1 MVVNLENIDYLLL
14 RESYVKYLRRETI
27 LTTKNNYSEE
37 RQKMNIMYRMIM
49 LTACIAVVISC
60 IVMLSCSSGRHSGG
74 NTAIHKEDFH
84 LYLLIGQSNMA
95 GRGAVGVEDK
105 QVHPGVFTL
114 TKENTWAPAADPI
127 HFDKDIAGVGPG
139 LTFGKTMAGHKPDI
153 RIGLIPCACGG
164 SSISVWKAG
173 AWFEQ
178 TQSHPYDDA
187 VERAKIAMKDGVL
200 KGILWHQG
208 EGDSNEESAGLYE
221 QRLDE
226 FIRTLRKELGSPD
239 VPFIAGEMGDF
250 FVNTRAEAKIV
261 NNALARLPQ
270 RVGTTACVNSYGLTA
285 KEDGVHFNAES
296 ARELGRRYA
305 GAMIRL
311 ER

>member
-1 MVVNLENIDYLLL
+1 
-14 RESYVKYLRRETI
+14 
-27 LTTKNNYSEE
+27 
-37 RQKMNIMYRMIM
+37 MNIMYRTIT
-49 LTACIAVVISC
+49 LTACVTVVIFC
-60 IVMLSCSSGRHSGG
+60 FVMLSCSSGRHSSG

-95 GRGAVGVEDK
+95 GRGTIAPEDK

-139 LTFGKTMAGHKPDI
+139 LTFGKTMADHKPDV

-178 TQSHPYDDA
+178 TRSHPYDDA
-187 VERAKIAMKDGVL
+187 IERAKIAMKDGVL

-208 EGDSNEESAGLYE
+208 EGDSNDESAGLYE

-226 FIRTLRKELGSPD
+226 FIQTLRKELGSPD

-250 FVNTRAEAKIV
+250 FVGTRVEAKIV
-261 NNALARLPQ
+261 NDTLVRLPQ
-270 RVGTTACVNSYGLTA
+270 RVGATACVNSDGLTA

-305 GAMIRL
+305 EAMIRL

>member
-1 MVVNLENIDYLLL
+1 
-14 RESYVKYLRRETI
+14 
-27 LTTKNNYSEE
+27 
-37 RQKMNIMYRMIM
+37 MNIMFRLNTI
-49 LTACIAVVISC
+49 TACVAVVISC
-60 IVMLSCSSGRHSGG
+60 IIMLSCSSGMRSGDS
-74 NTAIHKEDFH
+74 TAIDKEDFH

-95 GRGAVGVEDK
+95 GRGAIGAEDK
-105 QVHPGVFTL
+105 QVHPRVFTL
-114 TKENTWAPAADPI
+114 TKENTWAPAAEPI

-139 LTFGKTMAGHKPDI
+139 LTFGKTMADHKPDV

-173 AWFEQ
+173 EWFEQ
-178 TQSHPYDDA
+178 TQSYPYDDA
-187 VERAKIAMKDGVL
+187 VKRAKIAMKDGVL

-208 EGDSNEESAGLYE
+208 EGDSSEESAGLY
-221 QRLDE
+221 QHRLDV
-226 FIRTLRKELGSPD
+226 FILTLRNELGSPD

-250 FVNTRAEAKIV
+250 FVSTRAEAIIV
-261 NNALARLPQ
+261 NDALVRLPQ
-270 RVGTTACVNSYGLTA
+270 RVGITAFVNSDGLTA
-285 KEDGVHFNAES
+285 KEDGVHFNADS